1 MKKTLLIFS
10 LLFVSSICFSQE
22 RCGTDRIEEQMKA
35 KDPTLEEHINKEWQ
49 KIQRWI
55 SENRPKD
62 DYSNYAFPEIPGF
75 KATGDFETDLINFQL
90 AKEEL
95 CKTDPDTYKRL
106 TRIQAPEKKEI
117 KEERKEILKE
127 RNKLKK

>member
-1 MKKTLLIFS
+1 MKKIFLS
-10 LLFVSSICFSQE
+10 LFLAFLSFTCFSQQ

-35 KDPTLEEHINKEWQ
+35 KDPKLEEHISKEWQ
-49 KIQRWI
+49 KIQIWI

-75 KATGDFETDLINFQL
+75 KATGDFEIDCINFQL

-106 TRIQAPEKKEI
+106 TRIQAPEKKGI
-117 KEERKEILKE
+117 KEERKEILKNG
-127 RNKLKK
+127 NKLPE

>member
-75 KATGDFETDLINFQL
+75 K
-90 AKEEL
+90 EEL